1 MNKLE
6 LIETEQIR
14 KDLPK
19 FNVGDNV
26 KLTIKVMEGDK
37 ARLHPFEGV
46 VIAKQGSGIRSAFT
60 VRKVFYGEGI
70 ERMFPVNSPSIAK
83 IEVLSQGKVK
93 RSKLFYL
100 RTKTGKASKVERQ
113 EIQQQEETKAASPA
127 S

>member
-6 LIETEQIR
+6 LFTAQQLR
-14 KDLPK
+14 KDLPG
-19 FNVGDNV
+19 FNVGDTLKIMV
-26 KLTIKVMEGDK
+26 KVMEGDK

-46 VIAKQGSGIRSAFT
+46 VIAKQGSGISSTFT

-70 ERMFPVNSPSIAK
+70 ERVFPLHSPSIAK

-100 RTKTGKASKVERQ
+100 RSKTGKASKVER
-113 EIQQQEETKAASPA
+113 EEEVPK
-127 S
+127 

>member
-6 LIETEQIR
+6 LIESEQIR
-14 KDLPK
+14 KDLPQ
-19 FNVGDNV
+19 FNVGDTV

-37 ARLHPFEGV
+37 ARLHPFEGL
-46 VIAKQGSGIRSAFT
+46 VIAKQGSGIRATFT

-70 ERMFPVNSPSIAK
+70 ERIFPVNSPSIAK

-100 RTKTGKASKVERQ
+100 RLKTGKASKVERQ
-113 EIQQQEETKAASPA
+113 EEETRINTDK
-127 S
+127 

>member
-6 LIETEQIR
+6 LIESAQIR

-19 FNVGDNV
+19 FKVGDTVRVTV
-26 KLTIKVMEGDK
+26 KVIEGDK
-37 ARLHPFEGV
+37 VRQHPFEGV
-46 VIAKQGSGIRSAFT
+46 VLSQQGTGVRQNFT

-70 ERMFPVNSPSIAK
+70 ERVFPLNSPSIAK

-93 RSKLFYL
+93 RSKIYYL

-113 EIQQQEETKAASPA
+113 EPA
-127 S
+127 KENNALLRK